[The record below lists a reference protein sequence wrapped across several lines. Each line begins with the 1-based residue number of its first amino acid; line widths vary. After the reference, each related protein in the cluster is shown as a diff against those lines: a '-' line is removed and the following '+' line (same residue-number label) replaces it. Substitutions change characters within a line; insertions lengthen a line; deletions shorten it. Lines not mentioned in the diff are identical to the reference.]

1 MMASS
6 EQEVSA
12 AASPPAA
19 DIVCID
25 IGYEML

>member
-1 MMASS
+1 VMASS

-12 AASPPAA
+12 AACPPAA
-19 DIVCID
+19 DFVCLD